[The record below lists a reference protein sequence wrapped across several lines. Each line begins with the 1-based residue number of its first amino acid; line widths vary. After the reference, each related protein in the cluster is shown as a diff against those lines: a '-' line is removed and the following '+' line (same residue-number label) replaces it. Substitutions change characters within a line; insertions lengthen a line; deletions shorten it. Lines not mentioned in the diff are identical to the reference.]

1 MSNLFMTDFSVLLEQ
16 KHHILADH
24 YLGISPSS
32 LLLCTRPHF
41 FMEHSEVPMK
51 PLGHSQLPKS
61 SVPGATLRTREQLRS
76 VFYFMVLLCLIW
88 KALVVSRRMSQRHLY

>member
-41 FMEHSEVPMK
+41 FMEHSEMPMK
-51 PLGHSQLPKS
+51 PLGHSHLPKS
-61 SVPGATLRTREQLRS
+61 SVPGVTLRKNS
-76 VFYFMVLLCLIW
+76 
-88 KALVVSRRMSQRHLY
+88 